1 MRKSTYFHLGFIVSL
16 APAQTKAGLASKQGL
31 AVHGDAP
38 NSDNEFLS
46 SQNSPISWYYT
57 WSPWPSDTVNNSVAF
72 IPLLHGLDAASD
84 DELKSL
90 LGRLPDSSTHLL
102 TFNEPDHDI
111 ASGGSDI
118 SPEDAAEAYIQYI
131 APLRE
136 GSSDSPRT
144 WNISHPVVTGSGQG
158 IEWLKRF
165 NESCHHL
172 SPDGCPADFVAV
184 HYYGDFPGLAAWIG
198 TLDDFYNPPNSS
210 ENRLGLWI
218 TEMALPQQDE
228 DSTVAMLNQSMT
240 YLDGLDLVEGYA
252 WFGAFR
258 TDNANEW
265 TGDSVSMFNND
276 GALTEV
282 GATFLGGEANGFEK
296 GMKGGSAKQST
307 PITLMAA
314 LVVALGLLHY
324 SRPLY

>member
-1 MRKSTYFHLGFIVSL
+1 
-16 APAQTKAGLASKQGL
+16 
-31 AVHGDAP
+31 
-38 NSDNEFLS
+38 
-46 SQNSPISWYYT
+46 
-57 WSPWPSDTVNNSVAF
+57 
-72 IPLLHGLDAASD
+72 
-84 DELKSL
+84 
-90 LGRLPDSSTHLL
+90 
-102 TFNEPDHDI
+102 
-111 ASGGSDI
+111 
-118 SPEDAAEAYIQYI
+118 
-131 APLRE
+131 
-136 GSSDSPRT
+136 
-144 WNISHPVVTGSGQG
+144 
-158 IEWLKRF
+158 
-165 NESCHHL
+165 
-172 SPDGCPADFVAV
+172 
-184 HYYGDFPGLAAWIG
+184 
-198 TLDDFYNPPNSS
+198 
-210 ENRLGLWI
+210 
-218 TEMALPQQDE
+218 
-228 DSTVAMLNQSMT
+228 MLNQSMT